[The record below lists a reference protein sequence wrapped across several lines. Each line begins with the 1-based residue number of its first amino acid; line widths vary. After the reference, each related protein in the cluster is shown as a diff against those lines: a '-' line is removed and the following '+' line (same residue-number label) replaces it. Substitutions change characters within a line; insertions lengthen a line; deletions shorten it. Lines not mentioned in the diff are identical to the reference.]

1 MSHPGRLVSPTAH
14 PATQDAFHS
23 RKPETEQAPIAK
35 PVEGWGHDF
44 TAESVQGF
52 SLSFS
57 GFVGKSVKAY
67 IR

>member
-44 TAESVQGF
+44 EDVRKRGF
-52 SLSFS
+52 PFRLD
-57 GFVGKSVKAY
+57 GLK
-67 IR
+67 